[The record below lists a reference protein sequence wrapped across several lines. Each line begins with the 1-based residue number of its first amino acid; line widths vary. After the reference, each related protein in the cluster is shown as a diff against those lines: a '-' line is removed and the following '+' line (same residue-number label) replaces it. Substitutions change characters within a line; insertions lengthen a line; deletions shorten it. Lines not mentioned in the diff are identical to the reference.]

1 MNTLEDPPTAPVTSA
16 AAARQGAL
24 SPRATA
30 FPTRQS
36 FWTRH
41 KILINF
47 WLDVVLAGL
56 FLVLA
61 WMLIVIRYVFPR
73 GVRVWTIWGGAVED
87 WQDALF
93 GVFCIF
99 SLGIVLHV
107 MLHWDWICATVA
119 TRLLG
124 RKAERD
130 DGTQTLIGVGVLV
143 VAIHLIIA
151 SVLAA
156 KVSLLSGTPM

>member
-1 MNTLEDPPTAPVTSA
+1 M
-16 AAARQGAL
+16 
-24 SPRATA
+24 
-30 FPTRQS
+30 
-36 FWTRH
+36 
-41 KILINF
+41 
-47 WLDVVLAGL
+47 

-151 SVLAA
+151 GVLAA
-156 KVSLLSGTPM
+156 KVSLLSGITM